1 MNSQHDP
8 HPHLLPT
15 SDAELL
21 AWLDG
26 NLSEKRTKA
35 FEESLAHDPVVR
47 QKADALLKAWNMLD
61 LLPHASVPVT
71 MTATTIEMLALRVQD
86 EGLAHRREHPK
97 QVTNRWLF
105 SGGIVFGAIVLG
117 LVLGTRMAPDPDA
130 AVWKIL
136 PLATHIEVLNEA
148 GSVEFLQGILE
159 RSIER
164 PRVDRIRT
172 MGNDQYATRMRDT
185 IDDLRLH
192 ASSGSKSLAPVPVPV
207 PSTQTTRQKVELMSS
222 IERQDLAA
230 AVRVFERKSGSE
242 RAELLELAGALLGP
256 SGNQLATAATV
267 WHSWLMSR
275 DPVERS
281 ILEELDTEE
290 RLEWLD
296 RYARKTETRPV
307 FPPDRT
313 PGRGRRANPADTK
326 AAREWFERIVK
337 RQTRVYA
344 ESLEADARD
353 EFEKKN
359 PQEQVENIAKQLST
373 NVQLR
378 RAFVESVTPID
389 FDLLLNHL
397 SSEARA
403 RVESVQ
409 DPAARV
415 RQLAAWLVIDEVFS
429 NNSPDSSRNEPNEGN
444 GFDRESFEVSGATGI
459 ARSLLEDIDPSQR
472 RDMFRPPPEWRGPP
486 RGSGDLRGFPP
497 PLPRIGRP
505 EGGPPRNG
513 FPPGDNPQG
522 RPGNRPSVF
531 EKKPN

>member
-164 PRVDRIRT
+164 PR
-172 MGNDQYATRMRDT
+172 
-185 IDDLRLH
+185 
-192 ASSGSKSLAPVPVPV
+192 
-207 PSTQTTRQKVELMSS
+207 
-222 IERQDLAA
+222 
-230 AVRVFERKSGSE
+230 
-242 RAELLELAGALLGP
+242 
-256 SGNQLATAATV
+256 
-267 WHSWLMSR
+267 
-275 DPVERS
+275 
-281 ILEELDTEE
+281 
-290 RLEWLD
+290 
-296 RYARKTETRPV
+296 
-307 FPPDRT
+307 
-313 PGRGRRANPADTK
+313 
-326 AAREWFERIVK
+326 
-337 RQTRVYA
+337 
-344 ESLEADARD
+344 
-353 EFEKKN
+353 
-359 PQEQVENIAKQLST
+359 
-373 NVQLR
+373 
-378 RAFVESVTPID
+378 
-389 FDLLLNHL
+389 
-397 SSEARA
+397 
-403 RVESVQ
+403 
-409 DPAARV
+409 
-415 RQLAAWLVIDEVFS
+415 
-429 NNSPDSSRNEPNEGN
+429 NEH
-444 GFDRESFEVSGATGI
+444 
-459 ARSLLEDIDPSQR
+459 
-472 RDMFRPPPEWRGPP
+472 
-486 RGSGDLRGFPP
+486 
-497 PLPRIGRP
+497 
-505 EGGPPRNG
+505 
-513 FPPGDNPQG
+513 
-522 RPGNRPSVF
+522 
-531 EKKPN
+531 